1 MIVRLVKM
9 TFKHEEAEAFKEIFA
24 SVSPKIKAFEGCSDV
39 QLLQDVR
46 NSNVFF
52 TRSIWKSE
60 NHLDSYRNSELFKS
74 TWKVTKARFAAKPEA
89 WSTKIIEDK

>member
-1 MIVRLVKM
+1 M
-9 TFKHEEAEAFKEIFA
+9 TFKHGAEAFMEIFA
-24 SVSPKIKAFEGCSDV
+24 SVSPKIKAFEGCSNV

-46 NSNVFF
+46 NSTCSSREV
-52 TRSIWKSE
+52 RKSK
-60 NHLDSYRNSELFKS
+60 HLDSYRNSELFKS